1 MKAKYIRVSTTEQ
14 NTHRQEEKGIKQ
26 YIDKCSGSIPFKER
40 PSAKKLLTAIDKG
53 HIDEVQVKSIDRL
66 GRNTLDILTT
76 IKDLTDKNI
85 AVVSQKEGLTTII
98 DGKVNPVANLIISIM
113 ATLSEFELEQIR
125 ERQREGIERAKQRG
139 VYASNGGSKPLS
151 KEKFLKKAK
160 NALCA
165 KHLNNGESIRRAA
178 KLSGVSN
185 ATSQKVKRMMSQ
197 IEV

>member
-14 NTHRQEEKGIKQ
+14 NTHRQEEKGVNQ
-26 YIDKCSGSIPFKER
+26 FIDKCSGSIPFKER
-40 PSAKKLLTAIDKG
+40 PSAKRLLTAIDKG
-53 HIDEVQVKSIDRL
+53 QINEVQVKSIDRL

-76 IKDLTDKNI
+76 IRELTDKNI

-139 VYASNGGSKPLS
+139 VYSSNGGSKKLNPEQFLS
-151 KEKFLKKAK
+151 KSK

-165 KHLNNGESIRRAA
+165 KHLKNGESVRRAA

-185 ATSQKVKRMMSQ
+185 ATALKVKKHLS
-197 IEV
+197 VL

>member
-14 NTHRQEEKGIKQ
+14 KTNRQEEKGVNQ
-26 YIDKCSGSIPFKER
+26 FIDKCSGSIPFKER
-40 PSAKKLLTAIDKG
+40 PSAVRLLKAIDKG
-53 HIDEVQVKSIDRL
+53 QINEVQVESIDRL

-76 IKDLTDKNI
+76 IKELTTKNI
-85 AVVSQKEGLTTII
+85 AVVSQKEGLSTII
-98 DGKVNPVANLIISIM
+98 NGKVNPVANLIISIM

-139 VYASNGGSKPLS
+139 AYSSNGGSNKLTPQQFLS
-151 KEKFLKKAK
+151 KSK

-165 KHLNNGESIRRAA
+165 KHLNNGESVRRAA

-185 ATSQKVKRMMSQ
+185 ATALKVKKHLFLL
-197 IEV
+197 

>member
-1 MKAKYIRVSTTEQ
+1 MRAKYIRVSTIEQ
-14 NTHRQEEKGIKQ
+14 NTHRQEETGIKQ

-53 HIDEVQVKSIDRL
+53 HINEVQVKSIDRL

-76 IKDLTDKNI
+76 IKELTDKNI
-85 AVVSQKEGLTTII
+85 AVVSQKEGLATII

-113 ATLSEFELEQIR
+113 ATLSEFELEQIK

-139 VYASNGGSKPLS
+139 VYASNGGSKPLTRQ
-151 KEKFLKKAK
+151 KFLKKAK

-185 ATSQKVKRMMSQ
+185 ATALKVKKHLF
-197 IEV
+197 